1 MYNKFNRNSFKSFRD
16 KTWEEMARNYFP
28 IMATVCS
35 FYALQR
41 IKTGAAY
48 YPKPVQLIHAQ

>member
-1 MYNKFNRNSFKSFRD
+1 
-16 KTWEEMARNYFP
+16 MARNYFP